1 MALLSSKWVRS
12 DTSPRVVDFKAVRY
26 IFESGIKLEAKPQVV
41 AMAATLYHRFFEEC
55 NPEDYDHY
63 LIAATCLYLAGK
75 VEENHLKIRD
85 IVNVFHKAVHPQ
97 LEPLDLADEYWLLRD
112 SIVQCELLLL
122 RVMKF
127 QVSVDHPHRY
137 LLHYLKSVQDWIAPD
152 ILAKLPLFR
161 TCWSLLCDFYH
172 LPSCLRYKPQ
182 HVAVAIIYLAL
193 ECYGVTVLYNNDAVL
208 RWHDTFCE
216 DLGKDQL
223 WKIMEDILSVYDAE
237 LLEN

>member
-1 MALLSSKWVRS
+1 
-12 DTSPRVVDFKAVRY
+12 
-26 IFESGIKLEAKPQVV
+26 
-41 AMAATLYHRFFEEC
+41 
-55 NPEDYDHY
+55 
-63 LIAATCLYLAGK
+63 
-75 VEENHLKIRD
+75 
-85 IVNVFHKAVHPQ
+85 
-97 LEPLDLADEYWLLRD
+97 
-112 SIVQCELLLL
+112 
-122 RVMKF
+122 MKF

-137 LLHYLKSVQDWIAPD
+137 LLHYLKSIQDCIAPD

-193 ECYGVTVLYNNDAVL
+193 ECYGVTVSYNNDAVL
-208 RWHDTFCE
+208 RWHETFCE

>member
-127 QVSVDHPHRY
+127 QVSVDHPHR
-137 LLHYLKSVQDWIAPD
+137 
-152 ILAKLPLFR
+152 
-161 TCWSLLCDFYH
+161 
-172 LPSCLRYKPQ
+172 
-182 HVAVAIIYLAL
+182 
-193 ECYGVTVLYNNDAVL
+193 
-208 RWHDTFCE
+208 TFCE